1 VLAEANVLNQKHI
14 LAIIYALQ
22 KSIYINPLK
31 FSNPAGFFSGC
42 SLALVIAIGVLVHA
56 RGILKS
62 KGRDQYM
69 ENIFP
74 LYRYVPGVEVKAFLI
89 CIHV

>member
-1 VLAEANVLNQKHI
+1 MQAEANVLNEKHR
-14 LAIIYALQ
+14 LAIIYARQ

-31 FSNPAGFFSGC
+31 FSKPAGFFSGC
-42 SLALVIAIGVLVHA
+42 SLALVTAIGVLVHA

-62 KGRDQYM
+62 ESEGRSQYM

-74 LYRYVPGVEVKAFLI
+74 LYR
-89 CIHV
+89 